1 MLEYARKRSKI
12 ITKFDI
18 DEDDYL
24 DRKSGLTIERIK
36 DIVGEILCHCPEK
49 MVYTILEYIMKG
61 VIFEKKYLR

>member
-1 MLEYARKRSKI
+1 MVC
-12 ITKFDI
+12 KF
-18 DEDDYL
+18 EVNEKDYL
-24 DRKSGLTIERIK
+24 DIKSALTIERIK

>member
-24 DRKSGLTIERIK
+24 DRKSALTIERIK

>member
-1 MLEYARKRSKI
+1 LLENARKRSKI

-24 DRKSGLTIERIK
+24 DRKSSLTIERIK